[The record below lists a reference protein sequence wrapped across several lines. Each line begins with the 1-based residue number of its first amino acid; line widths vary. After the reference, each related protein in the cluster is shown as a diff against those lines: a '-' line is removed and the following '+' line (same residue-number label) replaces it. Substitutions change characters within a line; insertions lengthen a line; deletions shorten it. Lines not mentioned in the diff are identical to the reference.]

1 MSSNPSP
8 TRRKVAAQPAMRR
21 ARPTTAR
28 SQPFGIF
35 GSILFHGLIVA
46 AALFTF
52 QRNLSTPEDS
62 HVVPV
67 DLVTIADQT
76 NVAAQAP
83 PTPPAPE
90 PEKMDMPTPPAPEPL
105 QPQMQD
111 VEPAPEPPVPKFDI
125 QKDKPPPVDK
135 PVEKPQTK
143 KEAQQDFNDLLNKL
157 TAPDKPQKT
166 VKAGPRVIQGVGAGN
181 MMTADLADALKSQIY
196 RCWSPPTGAPDA
208 RDLVV
213 DYDLSL
219 NPDGSVARLQM
230 TPSTAAQ
237 AAGNGYTRA
246 AAEAASRAIYQ
257 VPALP
262 AAARPLQFVARDQSV
277 ALRSTPDDAMTEP

>member
-1 MSSNPSP
+1 
-8 TRRKVAAQPAMRR
+8 VAAQATLRR
-21 ARPTTAR
+21 MRPTTAR
-28 SQPFGIF
+28 QSPYGIF
-35 GSILFHGLIVA
+35 GSLLFHGLIVA

-67 DLVTIADQT
+67 DLVTIADKT

-90 PEKMDMPTPPAPEPL
+90 KMDLATPTPPEPL
-105 QPQMQD
+105 QPQLQE
-111 VEPAPEPPVPKFDI
+111 VEPAPEPPVPKFDV
-125 QKDKPPPVDK
+125 QKEKKPDTDK
-135 PVEKPQTK
+135 PVETRKQQ
-143 KEAQQDFNDLLNKL
+143 AQDFDSLLNKL
-157 TAPDKPQKT
+157 TTPDKPVKNA
-166 VKAGPRVIQGVGAGN
+166 KAGPRVIQGIGAGN

-213 DYDLSL
+213 DYDLAL
-219 NPDGSVARLQM
+219 NPDGSVGRLQL
-230 TPSTAAQ
+230 TPGSAMA

-257 VPALP
+257 CAPYRLP
-262 AAARPLQFVARDQSV
+262 PDRYNLWREINPLRFDPRQMMQ
-277 ALRSTPDDAMTEP
+277 